1 MIRQLLGQT
10 DRFSWK
16 SYNMEERKNFNTAKA
31 PRMSQAFP
39 QAVIAEKFIFLSGT
53 PGLDLHSGQ
62 VVSDS
67 FEDQTRQ
74 CFQNI
79 RIILQEA
86 GSSLSKIVKTTIFM
100 VAGNDF
106 SIVNKVYGEFFP
118 ENPPARSTP
127 QVMPFPAG
135 ILISVECIALMG

>member
-1 MIRQLLGQT
+1 
-10 DRFSWK
+10 
-16 SYNMEERKNFNTAKA
+16 MEEKKNFNTTKA
-31 PRMSQAFP
+31 PRMSQVFP

-53 PGLDLHSGQ
+53 PGFDLHSGQ

-67 FEDQTRQ
+67 FEDQARQ

-79 RIILQEA
+79 KVILEEA
-86 GSSLSKIVKTTIFM
+86 GSDLGKVVKTTIFM

-106 SIVNKVYGEFFP
+106 SIVNKVYSEFFP

-135 ILISVECIALMG
+135 ILISIECIALIS

>member
-1 MIRQLLGQT
+1 
-10 DRFSWK
+10 
-16 SYNMEERKNFNTAKA
+16 MEARKNFNTTKA
-31 PRMSQAFP
+31 PRMSEVFP

-53 PGLDLHSGQ
+53 PGLDLNTAQ
-62 VVSDS
+62 VVSDN

-79 RIILQEA
+79 SAILQAA
-86 GSSLSKIVKTTIFM
+86 GSDLGKVVKTTIFM

-106 SIVNKVYGEFFP
+106 AVVNKVYREFFP

-127 QVMPFPAG
+127 QVLPFPAG
-135 ILISVECIALMG
+135 ILISVECIALQ

>member
-1 MIRQLLGQT
+1 
-10 DRFSWK
+10 
-16 SYNMEERKNFNTAKA
+16 MEERKNFNTAKV

-39 QAVIAEKFIFLSGT
+39 QAVIAGGFIFVSGT
-53 PGLDLHSGQ
+53 PGFELDSGK
-62 VVSDS
+62 VISEN

-79 RIILQEA
+79 RIILEEA
-86 GSSLSKIVKTTIFM
+86 GSNISKVVKTTIFM
-100 VAGNDF
+100 VTGNDF
-106 SIVNKVYGEFFP
+106 GVINKVYTEFFP

-135 ILISVECIALMG
+135 ILISVECIALQ

>member
-1 MIRQLLGQT
+1 
-10 DRFSWK
+10 
-16 SYNMEERKNFNTAKA
+16 MEERRNFNTAMA

-53 PGLDLHSGQ
+53 PGFDLQSGKII
-62 VVSDS
+62 SDD

-79 RIILQEA
+79 KIILEEA
-86 GSSLSKIVKTTIFM
+86 GSSINKVIKTTIFM
-100 VAGNDF
+100 VTGNDF
-106 SIVNKVYGEFFP
+106 TVLNKVYTEFFP
-118 ENPPARSTP
+118 ENPPARSVP

-135 ILISVECIALMG
+135 ILISVECIALQ